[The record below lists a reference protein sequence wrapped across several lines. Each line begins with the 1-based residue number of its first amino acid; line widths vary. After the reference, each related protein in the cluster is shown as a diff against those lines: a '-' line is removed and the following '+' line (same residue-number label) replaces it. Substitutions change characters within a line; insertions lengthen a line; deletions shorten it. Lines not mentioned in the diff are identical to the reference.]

1 MEIESNGSVLASQPS
16 SQTSIS
22 MLMTDPRVGTSFNAA
37 AANASASVIS
47 LGAPNRDERRRTYAR
62 LMAVPAQGAGPRARI
77 SPLLGEKSA
86 QVRFA
91 FDPRQGSDSGRISR
105 DSILIS
111 TPMSISNGAPADYAG
126 TAYGPVRYQEHPPA
140 A

>member
-16 SQTSIS
+16 SPTSIS
-22 MLMTDPRVGTSFNAA
+22 MLMTDPRVGAAPNAF
-37 AANASASVIS
+37 ASVVG
-47 LGAPNRDERRRTYAR
+47 LGAPNRDERRRSRASMTDAMAR
-62 LMAVPAQGAGPRARI
+62 SAGPRARV
-77 SPLLGEKSA
+77 SSRQVEKSA

-91 FDPRQGSDSGRISR
+91 FDPRQGSATAGISL

-111 TPMSISNGAPADYAG
+111 RPMSISTGASADYAG